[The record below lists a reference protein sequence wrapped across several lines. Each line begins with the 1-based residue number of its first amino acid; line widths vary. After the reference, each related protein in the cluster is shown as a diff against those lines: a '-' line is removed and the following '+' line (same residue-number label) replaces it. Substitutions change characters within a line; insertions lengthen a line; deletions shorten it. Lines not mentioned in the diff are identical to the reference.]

1 MGTYFKKNFLICL
14 SLLSPQ
20 AEEKKDDE
28 HFANNLQMHVSR
40 APTKAKNLHAQ
51 NTQWAQNSIHP
62 NGKYVFLNLLINS
75 LKLI

>member
-1 MGTYFKKNFLICL
+1 MGKYTYTWALISKKTLICL

-40 APTKAKNLHAQ
+40 ALTKAKNLHYAQ
-51 NTQWAQNSIHP
+51 NTQ
-62 NGKYVFLNLLINS
+62 
-75 LKLI
+75 

>member
-40 APTKAKNLHAQ
+40 ALTKAKNLHYAQ
-51 NTQWAQNSIHP
+51 NTQ
-62 NGKYVFLNLLINS
+62 
-75 LKLI
+75 